1 MDREGF
7 LSSILAVI
15 GATATPTPKPT
26 PAPSSTLA
34 PWDQCIESTALS
46 YDRPIDIVMQ
56 TLDGPDF
63 HLLKY
68 RGQAVLLNIFATWCG
83 PCKLEQPLI
92 VDAADRYSAQGLA
105 VIGINDRDPDDH
117 VRAYRK
123 KYGITYP
130 IAMDRQGGFT
140 RALELGHGAQRD
152 ASAYLPS
159 KLFITPQ
166 GYLYC
171 YLVGT
176 VSRDELDYRVKKFLV
191 EAPPTLTPSPS
202 PTPTGSV

>member
-83 PCKLEQPLI
+83 P
-92 VDAADRYSAQGLA
+92 
-105 VIGINDRDPDDH
+105 
-117 VRAYRK
+117 
-123 KYGITYP
+123 
-130 IAMDRQGGFT
+130 
-140 RALELGHGAQRD
+140 
-152 ASAYLPS
+152 
-159 KLFITPQ
+159 
-166 GYLYC
+166 
-171 YLVGT
+171 
-176 VSRDELDYRVKKFLV
+176 
-191 EAPPTLTPSPS
+191 
-202 PTPTGSV
+202 